1 MKVIENIIKSILK
14 VVLGITIVFALLM
27 AIIEARF
34 IFSFDWSIYDSSFLA
49 LVRYLCR
56 LALAIFTLITCFMEF
71 KALKS
76 YNKYHATFL
85 MFSDI
90 SLFIASVIIL
100 IFSANYIGLVCI
112 ILGSLLLLLKASLN
126 LVRLKIK

>member
-14 VVLGITIVFALLM
+14 VVLGITIVFVLLM

-56 LALAIFTLITCFMEF
+56 LALAIFTLRICVMELD
-71 KALKS
+71 ALKS
-76 YNKYHATFL
+76 NSKYHTTFL
-85 MFSDI
+85 MFSNI

>member
-1 MKVIENIIKSILK
+1 MKIIENIIKSILI

-27 AIIEARF
+27 AIIETRF

-56 LALAIFTLITCFMEF
+56 LALAIFTLRICVMELD
-71 KALKS
+71 ALKS
-76 YNKYHATFL
+76 GSKYHATFL

>member
-1 MKVIENIIKSILK
+1 MKVIENIIKSILI

-56 LALAIFTLITCFMEF
+56 LALAIFTLRICVMELD
-71 KALKS
+71 ALKS
-76 YNKYHATFL
+76 NSKYHTTFL

-90 SLFIASVIIL
+90 SLFIASLIIL